1 MERRSVSEDSNKL
14 FDIFLGV
21 VTHPASVYSTKHI
34 KQFCEQKS
42 EAIRSDSI
50 QVKLTISSENAYDQS
65 QVSLLGILISSVK
78 ISLLGVRWQIHLGT
92 QKRLT
97 IWQLVFLLK
106 TFGRL
111 CVRLLNPAT
120 MRIEKL
126 KAVRL
131 LNITQSHLKLI
142 REANQ
147 NDFDGILILEDDA
160 EFQSSD
166 LLGSFL
172 EKIMQISSAL
182 PIREHYVDLSE
193 SFSLLELGAAHLIVP
208 LESQKIVIE
217 DNVFNVNKMRVPIT
231 NTVCAV
237 LYSPEFARVLE
248 KALSKKLT
256 KRFEKYI
263 PIDWLINKILIELCS
278 ENSRVSC
285 YTTNPGIFRQKS
297 IVRSSTSE

>member
-1 MERRSVSEDSNKL
+1 
-14 FDIFLGV
+14 
-21 VTHPASVYSTKHI
+21 
-34 KQFCEQKS
+34 
-42 EAIRSDSI
+42 
-50 QVKLTISSENAYDQS
+50 
-65 QVSLLGILISSVK
+65 
-78 ISLLGVRWQIHLGT
+78 
-92 QKRLT
+92 
-97 IWQLVFLLK
+97 
-106 TFGRL
+106 
-111 CVRLLNPAT
+111 

-126 KAVRL
+126 KAVRI

-160 EFQSSD
+160 EFQRSD